1 MLVKKLVIDK
11 ANRQHLM
18 PPDIL
23 EFTRTEKSS
32 SLLRRADLVD
42 LASFRWP
49 VSGTED
55 QLTAAE
61 ALTPA
66 TRDQIALLK
75 QELATWLT
83 ARYQT
88 RLSPEKEI
96 FIGGG
101 VPQLMH
107 QLALAY
113 VDAGE
118 VAFVPSLGIP
128 LYRQAVRLANGEPI
142 GYEISS
148 KSDWMP
154 RFDRLKTRLGRVA
167 RLLFIN
173 SPHNPTGA
181 ELSEKAISELAWLAG
196 KENILIVNDATYAG
210 LAPQQPA
217 SILSVAGGIHIA
229 VEVHSFSTLLGLPL
243 LPFGF
248 VVGNRNVING
258 LKPIAK
264 AMTPPVPAFQ
274 VELARQAIRQ
284 SPGPELRRL
293 RSMIDR
299 TRGEADIVANLL
311 RLEPVGYPGTPY
323 VWAKINRRIVAVD
336 LARQL
341 YRRHRILIAPGP
353 SFGEH
358 GEEHVRLSLLAGP
371 EAFAQ
376 AAERLKKR
384 VLSRRGSA

>member
-23 EFTRTEKSS
+23 AFARTDKSS
-32 SLLRRADLVD
+32 NLLRRADLID

-49 VSGTED
+49 VSCGED
-55 QLTAAE
+55 QLAAAQ
-61 ALTPA
+61 ALAPA
-66 TRDQIALLK
+66 TREQIASLK
-75 QELATWLT
+75 QELAAWLT
-83 ARYQT
+83 ARFQT

-101 VPQLMH
+101 VSALMH

-118 VAFVPSLGIP
+118 VAFVPSLGLP
-128 LYRQAVRLANGEPI
+128 LYRQAVRLANGEPV

-148 KSDWMP
+148 KSDWLP

-167 RLLFIN
+167 RLLFVN
-173 SPHNPTGA
+173 SPHDPTGA
-181 ELSEKAISELAWLAG
+181 ELSEKAMAELAWLAG
-196 KENILIVNDATYAG
+196 KENVLIVNDATYAG
-210 LAPQQPA
+210 LAPHQPA
-217 SILSVAGGIHIA
+217 SILSVSGGTHIG
-229 VEVHSFSTLLGLPL
+229 VEVHSFSTLFGLPL

-248 VVGNRNVING
+248 VVGNRDVING
-258 LKPIAK
+258 LKPIAR

-274 VELARQAIRQ
+274 VDMAMQAIRQ
-284 SPGPELRRL
+284 SPKPELHRL

-299 TRGEADIVANLL
+299 TRGEAEHVLNQLQLD
-311 RLEPVGYPGTPY
+311 PVGYAGAPY
-323 VWAKINRRIVAVD
+323 VWAKISKRTVSVD

-341 YRRHRILIAPGP
+341 YRRHRILVAPGP

-358 GEEHVRLSLLAGP
+358 GEGYIRLCLLAGP

-384 VLSRRGSA
+384 GLRRKGKS